1 MLYVKNWDFLRIL
14 PHRNAG
20 LAKPY
25 TIKEIFQKD
34 LESLKFAEL
43 VVAVLNGASVDDG
56 TAWEMGYAYALNT
69 PIIGIIEDV
78 RIRDPQLDVNLMI
91 SLTCEIVSSLQDLE
105 RKLKNLMKNKEAD

>member
-1 MLYVKNWDFLRIL
+1 LGFSTYL

-34 LESLKFAEL
+34 LESLKSAEL
-43 VVAVLNGASVDDG
+43 VVVVLNGASVDDG

-78 RIRDPQLDVNLMI
+78 RIRDPQLDVNFDDFSHMRNSI
-91 SLTCEIVSSLQDLE
+91 FFTGF
-105 RKLKNLMKNKEAD
+105 RKKIKGPYEEQRGRLRRYS